1 MDASMWVAKTGL
13 SAQSTRMTVIAN
25 NLANVNTTGFK
36 KDRAMFEDL
45 LYQRIVQAGAQADV
59 NSQNPTGLMLGTG
72 TRVVSTEKVHR
83 QGNMLSTENALD
95 VAIAG
100 DGFLSVQQADGT
112 IAFTRDG
119 SLKLSSEGT
128 LVTATGEA
136 IIPAITIPADAAS
149 ITIGRDGTV
158 SAELAN
164 GGGSVQVGQLQL
176 SRFVNNAGLQPIGRN
191 LYQQTSA
198 SGAAIVGIPGAQGAG
213 MLMQGSLE
221 ASNVNIVEEMVNMIE
236 TQRAYEINSKAIS
249 AADGMLRFLNNNL

>member
-236 TQRAYEINSKAIS
+236 TQRAYEQQPLIIT
-249 AADGMLRFLNNNL
+249 M

>member
-72 TRVVSTEKVHR
+72 TRVVSTEKIHR

-112 IAFTRDG
+112 IAYTRDG
-119 SLKLSSEGT
+119 SLKLSSDGT
-128 LVTATGEA
+128 LVTSSGEA

-164 GGGSVQVGQLQL
+164 GGGAVQVGQLQL

-191 LYQQTSA
+191 LYQETSA
-198 SGAAIVGIPGAQGAG
+198 SGTAVVGIPGAQGAG

>member
-1 MDASMWVAKTGL
+1 
-13 SAQSTRMTVIAN
+13 
-25 NLANVNTTGFK
+25 
-36 KDRAMFEDL
+36 MFEDL

>member
-72 TRVVSTEKVHR
+72 TRVVSTEKIHR

-112 IAFTRDG
+112 IAHTRDG
-119 SLKLSSEGT
+119 SLKLSSDGT
-128 LVTATGEA
+128 LVTSSGEA

-164 GGGSVQVGQLQL
+164 GGGAVQVGQLQL

-191 LYQQTSA
+191 LYQETSA
-198 SGAAIVGIPGAQGAG
+198 SGTAVVGIPGAQGAG

>member
-45 LYQRIVQAGAQADV
+45 LYQRIVQAGAQSDV

-83 QGNMLSTENALD
+83 QGNMISTENALD

-112 IAFTRDG
+112 IAYTRDG
-119 SLKLSSEGT
+119 SLKLSSDGN
-128 LVTATGEA
+128 LVTASGEA
-136 IIPAITIPADAAS
+136 IIPAVTIPADAAS

-191 LYQQTSA
+191 LYQETSA
-198 SGAAIVGIPGAQGAG
+198 SGAAITGIPGAQGAG

>member
-1 MDASMWVAKTGL
+1 MWVAKTGL

-45 LYQRIVQAGAQADV
+45 LYQRIVQAGAQSDV

-112 IAFTRDG
+112 IAYTRDG
-119 SLKLSSEGT
+119 SLKLSSDGV
-128 LVTATGEA
+128 LVTASGEA

-149 ITIGRDGTV
+149 ITIGRDGIV

-191 LYQQTSA
+191 LYQETSA
-198 SGAAIVGIPGAQGAG
+198 SGAAIVGIPGAQGGG

>member
-45 LYQRIVQAGAQADV
+45 LYQRIVQAGAQSDV

-83 QGNMLSTENALD
+83 QGNMISTENALD

-112 IAFTRDG
+112 IAYTRDG

-128 LVTATGEA
+128 LVTASGEA

-191 LYQQTSA
+191 LYQETSA
-198 SGAAIVGIPGAQGAG
+198 SGTAIVGIPGAQGAG

>member
-36 KDRAMFEDL
+36 ADRAMFEDL
-45 LYQRIVQAGAQADV
+45 LYQRIVQAGAQSDV
-59 NSQNPTGLMLGTG
+59 NAQNPTGLMLGTG
-72 TRVVSTEKVHR
+72 TRVVSTEKIHR
-83 QGNMLSTENALD
+83 QGNMIATENALD

-112 IAFTRDG
+112 IAYTRDG
-119 SLKLSSEGT
+119 ALKLSNDGT
-128 LVTATGEA
+128 LVTASGEA
-136 IIPAITIPADAAS
+136 IIPAISIPADAAS

-158 SAELAN
+158 SAEIAN
-164 GGGSVQVGQLQL
+164 GGGSVQVGQLQV

-191 LYQQTSA
+191 LYQETNA

-213 MLMQGSLE
+213 ILMQGSLE

>member
-72 TRVVSTEKVHR
+72 TRVVSTEKMHR

-128 LVTATGEA
+128 LVTSSGEA

-164 GGGSVQVGQLQL
+164 GGGAVQVGQLQL

-191 LYQQTSA
+191 LYQETSA
-198 SGAAIVGIPGAQGAG
+198 SGTAVVGIPGAQGAG